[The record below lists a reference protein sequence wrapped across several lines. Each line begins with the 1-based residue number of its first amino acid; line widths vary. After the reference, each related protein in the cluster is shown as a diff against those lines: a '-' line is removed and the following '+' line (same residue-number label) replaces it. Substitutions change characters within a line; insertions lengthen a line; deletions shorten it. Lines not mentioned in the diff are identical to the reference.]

1 MPLEVLL
8 IGLFPII
15 QQSNSLTLRS
25 QVRIRNPVRNSS
37 TENKYNFTQTMNI
50 LGQNKE
56 QKRPDMIYPLDRQ
69 LTYDHCAEAPVAA
82 LCTSVLLSF
91 A

>member
-15 QQSNSLTLRS
+15 QQSNSLTLWS

-56 QKRPDMIYPLDRQ
+56 QKETRYDLPIRQ
-69 LTYDHCAEAPVAA
+69 TTDI
-82 LCTSVLLSF
+82 
-91 A
+91 

>member
-1 MPLEVLL
+1 LKVLL
-8 IGLFPII
+8 NGLFPII

-56 QKRPDMIYPLDRQ
+56 QKETRYDLPIRQ
-69 LTYDHCAEAPVAA
+69 TTDI
-82 LCTSVLLSF
+82 
-91 A
+91 